1 MQQKLGPVLSQP
13 NVQFDR
19 IYREEAGRI
28 TAALV
33 RILGDFGLAEDAV
46 QDALLAALEHWP
58 VDGVPSSPGAW
69 LFTVARRKAF
79 DQLRKRAR
87 HQEKLMQL
95 EWPEVQEPDDRLRL
109 IFTCCHPAIA
119 REGQLALTL
128 RAVCGLTTAEIARAF
143 LTSEATVAKR
153 ILRAKQ
159 KIVQAHI
166 PFQTPAAEDLEERLQ
181 EVLSV
186 LYLMFNE
193 GYLSTGGAQPAR
205 PDLAEDAAWLAA
217 LLVGWLPEQPEPKG
231 LLALMRLHLARAAS
245 RFTSAGDIIVLKDQD
260 RSLWNQEMIREAR
273 SLLDAAATAERP
285 GPYQLQ
291 AAIVACHAQA
301 ASYEATDWP
310 RVVALYDLLLE
321 LAPSPVIR
329 LNRAVALH
337 EIAGPQS
344 ALAAIEPLAEDL
356 NGYHLFHAVRA
367 EMLRATG
374 QFDLAKSEARQA
386 LALTDNVAERALL
399 ERRLRDTLP
408 ETR

>member
-245 RFTSAGDIIVLKDQD
+245 RFTSAGDIVVLKDQD
-260 RSLWNQEMIREAR
+260 RALWNQEMIREAR
-273 SLLDAAATAERP
+273 SLLDAAATADRP
-285 GPYQLQ
+285 GPYQVQ
-291 AAIVACHAQA
+291 ATIVACHAQA